1 MSDRHFTKSS
11 LKGVQKQD
19 FVLKLTINGESIRKE
34 VLFILAGIV
43 LGGFL
48 GDMLAPY
55 SFWSWLSYGKT
66 FGIETVTLN
75 LSILTLTFGL
85 QIKINIASILGIIA
99 AVLIYRRI

>member
-1 MSDRHFTKSS
+1 MA
-11 LKGVQKQD
+11 LKGKSTW
-19 FVLKLTINGESIRKE
+19 VL

-85 QIKINIASILGIIA
+85 QIKIDIKDKTGNTISCQLFLPLSI
-99 AVLIYRRI
+99 VFVSDFCH

>member
-1 MSDRHFTKSS
+1 MA
-11 LKGVQKQD
+11 LKGKSTW
-19 FVLKLTINGESIRKE
+19 VL

-55 SFWSWLSYGKT
+55 SLWSWLSYGKT

-99 AVLIYRRI
+99 AVLIYLRI